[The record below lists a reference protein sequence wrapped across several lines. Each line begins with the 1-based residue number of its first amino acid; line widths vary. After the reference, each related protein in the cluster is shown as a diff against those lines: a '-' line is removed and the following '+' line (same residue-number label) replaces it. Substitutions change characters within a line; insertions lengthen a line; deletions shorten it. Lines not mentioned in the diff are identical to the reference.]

1 MKVIGLTGG
10 IGSGKSTIA
19 KMFQNLGI
27 PVYVADEEAKKLMQT
42 LVSLKYELMAN
53 FGELA
58 FKNGILNTS
67 YLAEIVFSNPEK
79 LKLINQIVHPKVR
92 AHFQQFKSAQNSNY
106 IIFENAILFENRFDE
121 MCDFVITVTAPLE
134 ERIKRVEQRDKLDRD
149 QILKRIDNQ
158 WTDEQ
163 KATKSNFIIDN
174 INLITTKMKV
184 LEIHEQLLKIIEK
197 DN

>member
-27 PVYVADEEAKKLMQT
+27 PVYVADEEAKKLMQS
-42 LVSLKYELMAN
+42 LVSLKYEIMAN

-58 FKNGILNTS
+58 FKNGVLNTS

-92 AHFQQFKSAQNSNY
+92 AHFLQFKTAQKSNY
-106 IIFENAILFENRFDE
+106 IIFENAILFENGFDK
-121 MCDFVITVTAPLE
+121 MCDFVITITAPLE
-134 ERIKRVEQRDKLDRD
+134 ERIKRVEQRDKLNSE
-149 QILKRIDNQ
+149 QILNRINSQ

-163 KATKSNFIIDN
+163 KTSKSNFIIE
-174 INLITTKMKV
+174 NLDLSTTKMKV
-184 LEIHEQLLKIIEK
+184 LEVHEQLLKIIEK

>member
-27 PVYVADEEAKKLMQT
+27 PVYVADEEAKKLMQS
-42 LVSLKYELMAN
+42 LVSLKYEIMAN

-58 FKNGILNTS
+58 YKNGVLNTS

-92 AHFQQFKSAQNSNY
+92 AHFLQFKTAQNSNY
-106 IIFENAILFENRFDE
+106 IIFENAILFENRFDK
-121 MCDFVITVTAPLE
+121 MCDFVITITAPLE
-134 ERIKRVEQRDKLDRD
+134 ERIKRVEQRDKLNSE
-149 QILKRIDNQ
+149 QILNRINSQ

-163 KATKSNFIIDN
+163 KTSKSNFIIE
-174 INLITTKMKV
+174 NLDLSTTKMKV
-184 LEIHEQLLKIIEK
+184 LEVHEQLLKIIEK

>member
-27 PVYVADEEAKKLMQT
+27 PVYVADEEAKKLMQS
-42 LVSLKYELMAN
+42 LVSLKYEIMAN

-58 FKNGILNTS
+58 YKNGVLNTS

-92 AHFQQFKSAQNSNY
+92 AHFLQFKTAQNSNY
-106 IIFENAILFENRFDE
+106 IIFENAILFENGFDK
-121 MCDFVITVTAPLE
+121 MCDFVITITAPLE
-134 ERIKRVEQRDKLDRD
+134 ERIKRVEQRDKLNSE
-149 QILKRIDNQ
+149 QILNRINSQ

-163 KATKSNFIIDN
+163 KTSKSNFIIE
-174 INLITTKMKV
+174 NLDLSTTKMKV
-184 LEIHEQLLKIIEK
+184 LEVHEQLLKIIEK